1 MSEAPAL
8 SFEGYAL
15 DHVELHEC
23 NYNWKTFIEVYL
35 EDYHVGPFHPG
46 LGNFVTCDDLRWEFG
61 AEFSVQ
67 TVGVAPTF
75 GKPGSDVQAVARGAA
90 ALPGRPVAPARC
102 HLADLLPAHHG
113 GVVPACSPSPLPC
126 TPSVPTRR

>member
-1 MSEAPAL
+1 MS
-8 SFEGYAL
+8 FDGYVL

-61 AEFSVQ
+61 Q
-67 TVGVAPTF
+67 GVLGADRGRGQP
-75 GKPGSDVQAVARGAA
+75 PSARPAA
-90 ALPGRPVAPARC
+90 GRVRTLARSPA
-102 HLADLLPAHHG
+102 
-113 GVVPACSPSPLPC
+113 GVP
-126 TPSVPTRR
+126 